1 MHSIELV
8 QLAYAPL
15 LELADE
21 IDDGRGWLATPLPGW
36 TVRDL
41 LFHLAAD
48 CQRALVAFGTPA
60 ERPAD
65 TDAVSYWTAW
75 RPNTAEVAAGLRGTR
90 IIASA
95 WSSVRGPAELFAET
109 AGAMLHVYR
118 DADPERVVRTQGH
131 RLRVDSLL
139 RTLAVEAAIHHL
151 DLQDVLGGP
160 PAGEALAEVRATLDG
175 LLGVPAPR
183 SWDEV
188 RYALVGTGRAVPSEL
203 ERAELGELAAKL
215 PLLG

>member
-21 IDDGRGWLATPLPGW
+21 IDDGRGWLATRLPGW

-41 LFHLAAD
+41 LFHLASD
-48 CQRALVAFGTPA
+48 CQQALVAFGSPA
-60 ERPAD
+60 ESLAD

-75 RPNTAEVAAGLRGTR
+75 GPNTAEAAAGLRGTR
-90 IIASA
+90 IMASA

-109 AGAMLHVYR
+109 ARAVLHVYQ
-118 DADPERVVRTQGH
+118 DADPERVVRTQGR
-131 RLRVDSLL
+131 RLSVNSLL

-151 DLQDVLGGP
+151 DLVDVLSGP

-175 LLGVPAPR
+175 LLGAPAPR

-188 RYALVGTGRAVPSEL
+188 RYALVGTGRAAPSER
-203 ERAELGELAAKL
+203 ERAELGELASKL
-215 PLLG
+215 PLFG